1 MATAPSSPRTVGPAS
16 PVSAPPRR
24 QQGEDGR
31 GTAQRER
38 VGQAPFPQVDE
49 DERHEEGGGD
59 RVDGELTVAPG
70 GVGQPDEQDGGD
82 GEHGVA
88 PLACADRPGEG
99 GSGVG
104 EGRGAGHVDPDG
116 RARRR

>member
-1 MATAPSSPRTVGPAS
+1 MATAPSSPWTTGPRS
-16 PVSAPPRR
+16 PVSAPRAS

-31 GTAQRER
+31 RTAQGQG

-70 GVGQPDEQDGGD
+70 GVGQPDEHDGDD
-82 GEHGVA
+82 GEHDVA
-88 PLACADRPGEG
+88 SLARADGPGDG
-99 GSGVG
+99 GSSVG

-116 RARRR
+116 RAAGR